1 MMLKQKLF
9 QYYPIILVVLCNKY
23 IITNNCNNLY
33 GYFFFLL
40 VVFCRRYRVVKY
52 EVEKEAFRFT
62 VQVLIYC
69 CYSYCYL

>member
-33 GYFFFLL
+33 GYILEIFPYVCFPYL
-40 VVFCRRYRVVKY
+40 
-52 EVEKEAFRFT
+52 
-62 VQVLIYC
+62 VQVQYQRGQYAICDTYHM
-69 CYSYCYL
+69 